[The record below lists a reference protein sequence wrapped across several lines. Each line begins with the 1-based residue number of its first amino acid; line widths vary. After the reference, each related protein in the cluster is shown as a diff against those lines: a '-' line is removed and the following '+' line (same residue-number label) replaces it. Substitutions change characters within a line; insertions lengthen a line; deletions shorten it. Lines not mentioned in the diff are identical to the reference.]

1 VRSGLMM
8 NSDDEW
14 DFVQGNDDNTLEPAK
29 SGALRVS
36 LLFGSIAIAFALF
49 LVPLANRGSTDLARA
64 SGTQLDYT
72 ATGSTPRAGQY
83 TIRKSVLQSKSSS
96 VCIIRNDGSSVGDC

>member
-1 VRSGLMM
+1 M

-14 DFVQGNDDNTLEPAK
+14 DFVQGNQDDALEPAK

-36 LLFGSIAIAFALF
+36 LLFGSIAVAFALF
-49 LVPLANRGSTDLARA
+49 LVPLANRGSTELARA
-64 SGTQLDYT
+64 SGTQLDYI
-72 ATGSTPRAGQY
+72 ATGATPKSGEY

-96 VCIIRNDGSSVGDC
+96 VCIIRTDGSSVGDC